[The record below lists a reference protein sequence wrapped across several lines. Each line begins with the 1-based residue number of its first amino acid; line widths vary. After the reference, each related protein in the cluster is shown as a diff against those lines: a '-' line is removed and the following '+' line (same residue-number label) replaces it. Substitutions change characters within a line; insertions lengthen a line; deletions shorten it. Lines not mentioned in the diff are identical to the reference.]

1 MLLNLLTKEE
11 KYYFLDLLSKVFTV
25 DGEIT
30 DFEKKIMQLYKT
42 EMGDDINK
50 HRHSSLQFEKLV
62 EYFAA
67 KPKTTKNI
75 VYYNI
80 VFVSLSDEFYSVE
93 VHELLEKIQQE
104 LLITNKKKTELLK
117 AIYAEK
123 DLREKVKR
131 LVFE

>member
-1 MLLNLLTKEE
+1 MLLNLLSKEE
-11 KYYFLDLLSKVFTV
+11 KYYFLDLLTKVFTA
-25 DGEIT
+25 DGEVT
-30 DFEKKIMQLYKT
+30 DFEKRILQIYKT

-50 HRHSSLQFEKLV
+50 HRHSNLPFEKLV
-62 EYFAA
+62 EYFAS
-67 KPKTTKNI
+67 KPKTTN
-75 VYYNI
+75 NI

-93 VHELLEKIQQE
+93 VHEILDQIQHE
-104 LLITNKKKTELLK
+104 LLITNKKKIELLK